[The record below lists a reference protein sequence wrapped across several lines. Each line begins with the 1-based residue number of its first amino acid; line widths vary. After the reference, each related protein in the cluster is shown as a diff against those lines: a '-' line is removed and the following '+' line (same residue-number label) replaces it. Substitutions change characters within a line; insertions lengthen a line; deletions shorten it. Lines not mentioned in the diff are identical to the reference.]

1 MIEQLQLIEIPRNI
15 YPFKPKFTVIDKFNP
30 VEEFDGAFYTYDEKN
45 LDIKGL
51 PFIIDNKMWFN
62 GSELIFIKKSNI
74 TNKTFNK
81 NSLILFEIKNR
92 FPGTSQNSD
101 VNIELEKKL
110 INLFSK
116 VSIFYQIN
124 TEKYKELENV
134 QIILF
139 YDTIAKEGYEEIL
152 KQAFNNYFKD

>member
-1 MIEQLQLIEIPRNI
+1 M
-15 YPFKPKFTVIDKFNP
+15 IDKCNP
-30 VEEFDGAFYTYDEKN
+30 VEEFDGAFYIYDEKN

-51 PFIIDNKMWFN
+51 PFIIDNKMRFD

-74 TNKTFNK
+74 TNITFNK

-101 VNIELEKKL
+101 VKVELEEEL

-124 TEKYKELENV
+124 MGKYKELENV
-134 QIILF
+134 QIVLF
-139 YDTIAKEGYEEIL
+139 YDTIAKEGYEEIW
-152 KQAFNNYFKD
+152 KKAFNNYFKD